1 MSWAISK
8 PISPVGLL
16 AARWSKNSGNEE
28 LLLYVN
34 LRDPPLILL
43 TYGDHNPK
51 RPFFVIRIWSTA
63 SLLNQIVSLVF
74 QLGSVEGGGGAQG
87 RLAYATLRVPGQ
99 AHGQSVG
106 LRRQDPAEFQ
116 R

>member
-1 MSWAISK
+1 MYLNLHN
-8 PISPVGLL
+8 LL
-16 AARWSKNSGNEE
+16 
-28 LLLYVN
+28 
-34 LRDPPLILL
+34 LILL
-43 TYGDHNPK
+43 TYGDRNPK
-51 RPFFVIRIWSTA
+51 LTFVFLPVRTSLFFVIRIRLTA

-106 LRRQDPAEFQ
+106 LRRQDPAKFQ